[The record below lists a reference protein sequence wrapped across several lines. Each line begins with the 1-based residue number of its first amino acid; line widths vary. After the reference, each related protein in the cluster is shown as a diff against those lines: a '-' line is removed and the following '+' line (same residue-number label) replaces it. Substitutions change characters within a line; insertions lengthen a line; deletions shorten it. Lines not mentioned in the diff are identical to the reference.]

1 MTNTRNILT
10 IIALSALGLCLFMT
24 LAKMAMKGDKR
35 KKACDNVCGMLVFIA
50 AVLLAVAQFMEDSKP
65 EKFHQ
70 GKPHGSG
77 DKKEVLILSAMSFC
91 GYCKKIHANKD
102 DIKKALKNHGI
113 DLKYVS
119 DTENKAEFEKLQK
132 KYKVKGFPASIVLQ
146 NGKEMGR
153 VAGYM
158 PTQQFTEKVVAQLN

>member
-1 MTNTRNILT
+1 MTNVRNILT
-10 IIALSALGLCLFMT
+10 IVALSALGLTLFVA
-24 LAKMAMKGDKR
+24 LAKNAMKSNKR
-35 KKACDNVCGMLVFIA
+35 KQTCDKICGMLVFIA
-50 AVLLAVAQFMEDSKP
+50 AVLLAVAQFMEDSKT
-65 EKFHQ
+65 ESFHEE
-70 GKPHGSG
+70 KPHGSG

-158 PTQQFTEKVVAQLN
+158 PTQQFVEKAVAQLN